1 MKHSTTAVVALGAG
15 LLIAIGA
22 PLAAS
27 AHVTVSPNTAE
38 PGGYSLITVKV
49 PNESATASTV
59 KVSIALPAD
68 TPFTSVSY
76 VPVPGWSSELTR
88 STLPT
93 PVKVGEN
100 TITEAVTAVTWTAD
114 DAVGITDG
122 QLQLFPVSVGAVPDV
137 GHLELAATQTYSDG
151 TVVTWDGS
159 GDHPAPVLY
168 VNDEP
173 AGDHHAAGPSV
184 DAVEPSG
191 DAQSDVLARVFGI
204 VGLAL
209 GAIALAIAIVAL
221 RRMTGGNK

>member
-1 MKHSTTAVVALGAG
+1 MKNSTTAVVALGAG
-15 LLIAIGA
+15 LLIAVGA

-76 VPVPGWSSELTR
+76 VPVPGWTGELSR

-93 PVKVGEN
+93 PVTVGEN

-114 DAVGITDG
+114 DAVGITAG
-122 QLQLFPVSVGAVPDV
+122 QLQLFPISVGAVPDI
-137 GHLELAATQTYSDG
+137 GQLTLPATQTYSDG
-151 TVVTWDGS
+151 TVVNWDGS
-159 GDHPAPVLY
+159 GDEPAPVLY

-173 AGDHHAAGPSV
+173 ADDHHAAGPSV
-184 DAVEPSG
+184 DTVELHDSP
-191 DAQSDVLARVFGI
+191 QSDVLARVFGI
-204 VGLAL
+204 AGLAL
-209 GAIALAIAIVAL
+209 GAIAVVIAIVAL
-221 RRMTGGNK
+221 RRMTGGTK